1 MLVWIYSYIHQSY
14 LEGFML
20 KNKLIVL
27 FALVA
32 VMAGCVSTQQARV
45 DFDRN
50 SEISTSHYKT
60 FAWLN
65 ENKVLAEPVDAN
77 PVLKVRIDN
86 AIEQAFIAK
95 GYELVS
101 DAEKADFTISYTMGS
116 RDKVKVDSLP
126 SSYRRGFFWG
136 HGYYGG
142 LVINN
147 DNHVKNYTEGK
158 LAIDVYDVKSHQPV
172 WHGWAVKRIKSSE
185 QDNPSKAIKTV
196 VEQVVAQ
203 F

>member
-1 MLVWIYSYIHQSY
+1 MFKIFQLNFY
-14 LEGFML
+14 F
-20 KNKLIVL
+20 
-27 FALVA
+27 F
-32 VMAGCVSTQQARV
+32 C
-45 DFDRN
+45 DFHH
-50 SEISTSHYKT
+50 I
-60 FAWLN
+60 
-65 ENKVLAEPVDAN
+65 
-77 PVLKVRIDN
+77 
-86 AIEQAFIAK
+86 FI
-95 GYELVS
+95 
-101 DAEKADFTISYTMGS
+101 F
-116 RDKVKVDSLP
+116 RKVKVDSLP

>member
-1 MLVWIYSYIHQSY
+1 
-14 LEGFML
+14 ML
-20 KNKLIVL
+20 KIKLIVL
-27 FALVA
+27 LALIS
-32 VMAGCVSTQQARV
+32 VMAGCVSTQKTRV

-50 SEISTSHYKT
+50 NAIATSDYKT

-65 ENKVLAEPVDAN
+65 ESKALAEPIDTN
-77 PVLKVRIDN
+77 PVMKVRIDN

-95 GYELVS
+95 GYQLIN
-101 DAEKADFTISYTMGS
+101 DAEAADFTISYTMGS

-126 SSYRRGFFWG
+126 TTYRTAFIWG
-136 HGYYGG
+136 HGYFGG
-142 LVINN
+142 IGMSNN
-147 DNHVKNYTEGK
+147 THVRNYTEGK

-172 WHGWAVKRIKSSE
+172 WHGWAVKRIKPSE
-185 QDNPSKAIKTV
+185 QDNPGKAIKMV

>member
-1 MLVWIYSYIHQSY
+1 
-14 LEGFML
+14 ML
-20 KNKLIVL
+20 KNKLIIML
-27 FALVA
+27 ALVGA
-32 VMAGCVSTQQARV
+32 MAGCVSNQQARV

-50 SEISTSHYKT
+50 SEIITADYKT

-65 ENKVLAEPVDAN
+65 ESKILAESVDAN
-77 PVLKVRIDN
+77 PVMKVRIDN

-95 GYELVS
+95 GYQLVN
-101 DAEKADFTISYTMGS
+101 DAEQADFTISYTMGS

-126 SSYRRGFFWG
+126 LMYRTSFMWG
-136 HGYYGG
+136 NRFYGG
-142 LVINN
+142 MGTDTRVRNI
-147 DNHVKNYTEGK
+147 TEGK

-185 QDNPSKAIKTV
+185 QDNPSKAIKMV
-196 VEQVVAQ
+196 IDQLVAQ

>member
-1 MLVWIYSYIHQSY
+1 
-14 LEGFML
+14 ML
-20 KNKLIVL
+20 KNKLIIML
-27 FALVA
+27 ALVGA
-32 VMAGCVSTQQARV
+32 MAGCVSTQQARV

-50 SEISTSHYKT
+50 SEITTSHYKT

-65 ENKVLAEPVDAN
+65 EAKVLAESVDAN
-77 PVLKVRIDN
+77 PVMKVRIDN

-95 GYELVS
+95 GYQLVT
-101 DAEKADFTISYTMGS
+101 DAEQADFTISYTMGS

-126 SSYRRGFFWG
+126 ITYRTSFMWG
-136 HGYYGG
+136 HRYYGG
-142 LVINN
+142 IGIGNGT
-147 DNHVKNYTEGK
+147 HVRNYTEGK

-185 QDNPSKAIKTV
+185 QDNPTKAIKMV

>member
-1 MLVWIYSYIHQSY
+1 MI
-14 LEGFML
+14 
-20 KNKLIVL
+20 KNKLIIIL
-27 FALVA
+27 ALVSA
-32 VMAGCVSTQQARV
+32 MVGCTTTQQARV

-50 SEISTSHYKT
+50 SDVSTSHYKT

-65 ENKVLAEPVDAN
+65 ETKVLAEPVDVN
-77 PVLKVRIDN
+77 PVMKVRIDN

-95 GYELVS
+95 GYQLVS
-101 DAEKADFTISYTMGS
+101 DAEQADFTISYTMGS
-116 RDKVKVDSLP
+116 RDKVKVDTLP
-126 SSYRRGFFWG
+126 LMYRTSFIWG
-136 HGYYGG
+136 HRYYGG
-142 LVINN
+142 ISLSN
-147 DNHVKNYTEGK
+147 DTHVRNYTEGK

-185 QDNPSKAIKTV
+185 QDNPSKAIKMV

>member
-1 MLVWIYSYIHQSY
+1 ML
-14 LEGFML
+14 
-20 KNKLIVL
+20 
-27 FALVA
+27 ALVGA
-32 VMAGCVSTQQARV
+32 MAGCVSNQQARV

-50 SEISTSHYKT
+50 SEINTTNYKT

-65 ENKVLAEPVDAN
+65 ESKILAESVD
-77 PVLKVRIDN
+77 DN

-95 GYELVS
+95 GYQLVNN
-101 DAEKADFTISYTMGS
+101 AEQADFTISYTMGS

-126 SSYRRGFFWG
+126 VMYRTSLMWG
-136 HGYYGG
+136 NRFYGG
-142 LVINN
+142 MGIDTRVRNI
-147 DNHVKNYTEGK
+147 TEGK

-185 QDNPSKAIKTV
+185 QDNPSKAIKMV
-196 VEQVVAQ
+196 IEELVAQ

>member
-1 MLVWIYSYIHQSY
+1 MVLT
-14 LEGFML
+14 
-20 KNKLIVL
+20 LIAVL
-27 FALVA
+27 T
-32 VMAGCVSTQQARV
+32 GCVTTQKARV

-65 ENKVLAEPVDAN
+65 EAKVLAEPIDVN
-77 PVLKVRIDN
+77 PVMKVRIDN

-95 GYELVS
+95 GYQLVS
-101 DAEKADFTISYTMGS
+101 DAEQADFTISYTMGS
-116 RDKVKVDSLP
+116 REKVKVDTLP
-126 SSYRRGFFWG
+126 VMYRTSFLWG
-136 HGYYGG
+136 HRYYGG
-142 LVINN
+142 IGVSS
-147 DNHVKNYTEGK
+147 DTHVRNYTEGK

-172 WHGWAVKRIKSSE
+172 WHGWAVKHIKSLE
-185 QDNPSKAIKTV
+185 RDNPTKAIMMV

>member
-1 MLVWIYSYIHQSY
+1 
-14 LEGFML
+14 ML
-20 KNKLIVL
+20 KNRLIVL
-27 FALVA
+27 LALVS
-32 VMAGCVSTQQARV
+32 VIAGCVSTQQARV

-50 SEISTSHYKT
+50 IEITTSHYKT

-65 ENKVLAEPVDAN
+65 ESKVLAEPVDVN
-77 PVLKVRIDN
+77 PVMKVRIDH

-95 GYELVS
+95 GYQLVN
-101 DAEKADFTISYTMGS
+101 DAEAADFTISYTMGS

-126 SSYRRGFFWG
+126 TTYRSAFIWG

-142 LVINN
+142 IGISNN
-147 DNHVKNYTEGK
+147 NHVRNYTEGK
-158 LAIDVYDVKSHQPV
+158 LAIDVYDVKTHQPV

-185 QDNPSKAIKTV
+185 QDNPSKAIKMV

>member
-1 MLVWIYSYIHQSY
+1 ML
-14 LEGFML
+14 
-20 KNKLIVL
+20 
-27 FALVA
+27 ALVGA
-32 VMAGCVSTQQARV
+32 MAGCVSNQQARV

-50 SEISTSHYKT
+50 SEINTTNYKT

-65 ENKVLAEPVDAN
+65 ESKILAESVDAN
-77 PVLKVRIDN
+77 PVMKVRIDN

-95 GYELVS
+95 GYQLVNN
-101 DAEKADFTISYTMGS
+101 AEQADFTISYTMGS

-126 SSYRRGFFWG
+126 VMYRTSLMWG
-136 HGYYGG
+136 NRFYGG
-142 LVINN
+142 MGIDTRVRNI
-147 DNHVKNYTEGK
+147 TEGK

-185 QDNPSKAIKTV
+185 QDNPSKAIKMV
-196 VEQVVAQ
+196 IEELVAQ

>member
-1 MLVWIYSYIHQSY
+1 M
-14 LEGFML
+14 EGFML
-20 KNKLIVL
+20 KNKLIIML
-27 FALVA
+27 ALVSA
-32 VMAGCVSTQQARV
+32 MAGCVSTQQARV

-50 SEISTSHYKT
+50 SEIATSHYKT

-65 ENKVLAEPVDAN
+65 ETKALAESVDAN
-77 PVLKVRIDN
+77 PVMKVRIDN

-95 GYELVS
+95 GYQLVKE
-101 DAEKADFTISYTMGS
+101 AEQADFTISYTMGS

-126 SSYRRGFFWG
+126 VMYRTSFMWG

-142 LVINN
+142 IGMGSDTRVR
-147 DNHVKNYTEGK
+147 NYTEGK

-172 WHGWAVKRIKSSE
+172 WHGWAVKRIKTSE
-185 QDNPSKAIKTV
+185 QDNPSKAIKMV

>member
-1 MLVWIYSYIHQSY
+1 
-14 LEGFML
+14 ML
-20 KNKLIVL
+20 KNKLIIIL
-27 FALVA
+27 ALVG

-50 SEISTSHYKT
+50 SEITTADYKT

-65 ENKVLAEPVDAN
+65 QSKILAESVDAN
-77 PVLKVRIDN
+77 PVMKVRIDN

-95 GYELVS
+95 GYQLVN
-101 DAEKADFTISYTMGS
+101 DTEQADFTISYTMGS
-116 RDKVKVDSLP
+116 REKVKVDSFPLV
-126 SSYRRGFFWG
+126 YRNSFMWG
-136 HGYYGG
+136 SRYYGG
-142 LVINN
+142 MGTDTRVRNI
-147 DNHVKNYTEGK
+147 TEGK

-185 QDNPSKAIKTV
+185 QDNPSKAIKMV

>member
-1 MLVWIYSYIHQSY
+1 
-14 LEGFML
+14 ML
-20 KNKLIVL
+20 KNKLIIML
-27 FALVA
+27 ALVGA
-32 VMAGCVSTQQARV
+32 MAGCVSNQQARV

-50 SEISTSHYKT
+50 SEINTTNYKT

-65 ENKVLAEPVDAN
+65 ESKILAESVDAN
-77 PVLKVRIDN
+77 PVMKVRIDN

-95 GYELVS
+95 GYQLVNN
-101 DAEKADFTISYTMGS
+101 AEQADFTISYTMGS

-126 SSYRRGFFWG
+126 VMYRTSLMWG
-136 HGYYGG
+136 NRFYGG
-142 LVINN
+142 MGIDTRVRNI
-147 DNHVKNYTEGK
+147 TEGK

-185 QDNPSKAIKTV
+185 QDNPSKAIKMV
-196 VEQVVAQ
+196 IEELVAQ

>member
-1 MLVWIYSYIHQSY
+1 
-14 LEGFML
+14 ML
-20 KNKLIVL
+20 KNKLIIIL
-27 FALVA
+27 ALIG

-50 SEISTSHYKT
+50 NEITTSHYKT
-60 FAWLN
+60 FAWLS
-65 ENKVLAEPVDAN
+65 ETKVLAEPVDVN
-77 PVLKVRIDN
+77 PVMKVRIDN

-95 GYELVS
+95 GYQLVS
-101 DAEKADFTISYTMGS
+101 DAEAADFTISYTMGS
-116 RDKVKVDSLP
+116 RDKVKIDSLP
-126 SSYRRGFFWG
+126 IMYRTSFMWG
-136 HGYYGG
+136 HRYYGG
-142 LVINN
+142 MGISN
-147 DNHVKNYTEGK
+147 DTHVRNYTEGK

>member
-1 MLVWIYSYIHQSY
+1 M
-14 LEGFML
+14 EGFML
-20 KNKLIVL
+20 KIKLIIMLTIL
-27 FALVA
+27 FA
-32 VMAGCVSTQQARV
+32 MTGCVSTQQARV

-50 SEISTSHYKT
+50 SEIVTSHYKT
-60 FAWLN
+60 FAWLS
-65 ENKVLAEPVDAN
+65 EGKVLAEPMDAN
-77 PVLKVRIDN
+77 PVMKVRIDN

-95 GYELVS
+95 GYQLIT
-101 DAEKADFTISYTMGS
+101 DAEAADFTISYTIGS

-126 SSYRRGFFWG
+126 TTYHSAFLWG
-136 HGYYGG
+136 HGYYGSFG
-142 LVINN
+142 MTNN
-147 DNHVKNYTEGK
+147 NHVRNYTEGK

-185 QDNPSKAIKTV
+185 QDNPSKVIKMV

>member
-1 MLVWIYSYIHQSY
+1 
-14 LEGFML
+14 ML

-27 FALVA
+27 LALMG

-65 ENKVLAEPVDAN
+65 ESKVLAEPVDAN
-77 PVLKVRIDN
+77 PVMKVRIDN
-86 AIEQAFIAK
+86 AIEQAFIA
-95 GYELVS
+95 
-101 DAEKADFTISYTMGS
+101 S

-126 SSYRRGFFWG
+126 STYRSGFFWG
-136 HGYYGG
+136 HGYYGSM
-142 LVINN
+142 VINN
-147 DNHVKNYTEGK
+147 DNYVKNYTEGK

-185 QDNPSKAIKTV
+185 QDNPSKAIKMV

>member
-1 MLVWIYSYIHQSY
+1 
-14 LEGFML
+14 ML
-20 KNKLIVL
+20 KNKLIIVL
-27 FALVA
+27 TLLVI
-32 VMAGCVSTQQARV
+32 AGCATTQKARV

-65 ENKVLAEPVDAN
+65 EDKVLAESIDAN
-77 PVLKVRIDN
+77 PVMKVRIDN

-101 DAEKADFTISYTMGS
+101 EAESADFTISYTMGS
-116 RDKVKVDSLP
+116 RDKVKVNTLP
-126 SSYRRGFFWG
+126 MMYRTNFLWG

-142 LVINN
+142 IGIGADTNVR
-147 DNHVKNYTEGK
+147 NYTEGK

-172 WHGWAVKRIKSSE
+172 WHGWAVKRIKTSE
-185 QDNPSKAIKTV
+185 QDNPSKAIKMV

>member
-1 MLVWIYSYIHQSY
+1 MLA
-14 LEGFML
+14 
-20 KNKLIVL
+20 LIG
-27 FALVA
+27 A
-32 VMAGCVSTQQARV
+32 MAGCVSKQQARV

-50 SEISTSHYKT
+50 SEITTSHYKT

-65 ENKVLAEPVDAN
+65 ESKVLAESIDAN
-77 PVLKVRIDN
+77 PVMKVRIDN

-95 GYELVS
+95 GYQLVN
-101 DAEKADFTISYTMGS
+101 DAEQADFTISYTMGS

-126 SSYRRGFFWG
+126 LIYRSSFLWG
-136 HGYYGG
+136 HRYYGG
-142 LVINN
+142 ISMGS
-147 DNHVKNYTEGK
+147 DRHVRNYTEGK
-158 LAIDVYDVKSHQPV
+158 LAIDVYDVKTHQPV

-185 QDNPSKAIKTV
+185 QDNPSKAIKMV